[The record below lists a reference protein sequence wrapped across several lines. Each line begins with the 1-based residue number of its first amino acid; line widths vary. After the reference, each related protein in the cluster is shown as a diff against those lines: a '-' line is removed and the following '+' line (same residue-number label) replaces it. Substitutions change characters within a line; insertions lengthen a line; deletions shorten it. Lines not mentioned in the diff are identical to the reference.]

1 MSDERLTLR
10 PVRESDLGYFDAWAD
25 PAADPF
31 SFFGLQPDGYLRKRF
46 ADDGLLTPDGST
58 LLVEVDGAV
67 VGDVGWR
74 SVQFGSFGFSRAAEI
89 GIRLL
94 PDRRGLGHGRAA
106 QRALVEYLFDTT
118 TINRVQASTDVEN
131 IAEQR
136 ALEHA
141 GFIREG
147 VLRGAQ
153 WRTGAWHDLVM
164 YSRLRGER

>member
-1 MSDERLTLR
+1 VSEQRVTLR
-10 PVRESDLGYFDAWAD
+10 PVRETDLGYFDAWDD

-31 SFFGLQPDGYLRKRF
+31 SFFGLQPAGRMRKRF
-46 ADDGLLTPDGST
+46 ADDGLLTTDSAT

-74 SVQFGSFGFSRAAEI
+74 SVHFGAFGFSRAAEI

-106 QRALVEYLFDTT
+106 QRALVGYLFDTM

-131 IAEQR
+131 IAEQK

-141 GFIREG
+141 GFTREG

-153 WRTGAWHDLVM
+153 WRTGAWHDLVV
-164 YSRLRGER
+164 YSQLRAER